1 MQQCLFLSKIP
12 LSLYRAAMWTNVNEY
27 TGSSES
33 LYQCDEWTSKKGKRE
48 KKDKGYCYLHRLSS
62 KEQLVHISVI
72 FVIHF
77 CSIGADI
84 AALHLC
90 SLSPQLVHANDDVHM
105 IQIIL

>member
-62 KEQLVHISVI
+62 KEQL
-72 FVIHF
+72 F
-77 CSIGADI
+77 
-84 AALHLC
+84 HLC
-90 SLSPQLVHANDDVHM
+90 GKANRICLHCRC
-105 IQIIL
+105 